1 MAGSELETRLT
12 HLARTCMSLRWELK
26 SLLGDGDRL
35 PVDLAIALQL
45 LDGKAELAGLSLKR
59 CVGATADVLSPADKG
74 GDAGVVP
81 PPPPTTVGNIVDRIS
96 SL

>member
-26 SLLGDGDRL
+26 SILGDGDRL

-45 LDGKAELAGLSLKR
+45 LDGKAELAALSLR
-59 CVGATADVLSPADKG
+59 RHQGAAGDMVAVPARGADTNLM
-74 GDAGVVP
+74 
-81 PPPPTTVGNIVDRIS
+81 PPPTVASVATVVDRIS